1 MKKDNYLYFLFIK
14 NKPNLIVLAVFICI
28 AALLSYSSKQGILE
42 FILLLAIMIL
52 VFCLATSS
60 LKAFEVYKEAKRVK
74 EADEL
79 EKQLRGIASLYIYKA
94 EMERRKRHDLNN
106 KEVRDNEH

>member
-14 NKPNLIVLAVFICI
+14 NKPNLIVLAVFICV
-28 AALLSYSSKQGILE
+28 AALLSYFSKQGILE

-52 VFCLATSS
+52 VFCLTMSS
-60 LKAFEVYKEAKRVK
+60 LKAFEVYKEAKRAK

-79 EKQLRGIASLYIYKA
+79 EKQLRGIASLYIFKA
-94 EMERRKRHDLNN
+94 EMERQKQCDLNDKN
-106 KEVRDNEH
+106 LGGRI

>member
-42 FILLLAIMIL
+42 FIILLAIMIL
-52 VFCLATSS
+52 VSCLTMSS
-60 LKAFEVYKEAKRVK
+60 LKAFEVYKEAKRAK

-79 EKQLRGIASLYIYKA
+79 EKQLRGIASLYICKA

-106 KEVRDNEH
+106 MEVRDNEH

>member
-28 AALLSYSSKQGILE
+28 AALLSYFSKQGILE

-52 VFCLATSS
+52 VFCLTMSS
-60 LKAFEVYKEAKRVK
+60 LKAFEVYKEAKRAN

-79 EKQLRGIASLYIYKA
+79 EKQLRGIASLYIFKA
-94 EMERRKRHDLNN
+94 EMERQKQCDLNDKN
-106 KEVRDNEH
+106 LGGRI

>member
-42 FILLLAIMIL
+42 FIILLAIMIL
-52 VFCLATSS
+52 VSCLTMSS
-60 LKAFEVYKEAKRVK
+60 LKAFEVYKEAKRAK
-74 EADEL
+74 KADEL
-79 EKQLRGIASLYIYKA
+79 EKQLRGIASLYIFKA
-94 EMERRKRHDLNN
+94 EMERQKQCDLNDKN
-106 KEVRDNEH
+106 LGGRI

>member
-28 AALLSYSSKQGILE
+28 AALLSYFSKQGILE

-52 VFCLATSS
+52 VFCLTMSS
-60 LKAFEVYKEAKRVK
+60 LKAFEVYKEAKRAK

-79 EKQLRGIASLYIYKA
+79 EKQLRGIASLYIFKA
-94 EMERRKRHDLNN
+94 EMERQKQCDLNDKN
-106 KEVRDNEH
+106 LG

>member
-42 FILLLAIMIL
+42 FIFLLAIMIL

-60 LKAFEVYKEAKRVK
+60 LKAFEVYKEA
-74 EADEL
+74 DEL
-79 EKQLRGIASLYIYKA
+79 EKQLRGIASLYICKA
-94 EMERRKRHDLNN
+94 EMERQKRRDLNDE
-106 KEVRDNEH
+106 EVRDNEY

>member
-28 AALLSYSSKQGILE
+28 AALLSYFSKQGILE

-52 VFCLATSS
+52 VFCLTMSS
-60 LKAFEVYKEAKRVK
+60 LKAFEVYKEAKRAK

-79 EKQLRGIASLYIYKA
+79 EKQLRGIASLYIFKA
-94 EMERRKRHDLNN
+94 EMERQKQCDLNDKN
-106 KEVRDNEH
+106 LGGRI